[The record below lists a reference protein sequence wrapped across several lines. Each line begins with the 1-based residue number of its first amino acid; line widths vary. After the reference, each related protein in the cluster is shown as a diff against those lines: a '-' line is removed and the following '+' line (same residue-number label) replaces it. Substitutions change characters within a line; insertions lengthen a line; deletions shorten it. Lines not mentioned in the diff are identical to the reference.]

1 MRTRPLGTDWL
12 PSRSVLSPGFGVWFT
27 DRLQHPP
34 PGRPRRPSALSFPSH
49 LWRPVGGASGLLGG
63 SPPYQQGHDGDS
75 PNLRLRGCVLVGE
88 DEWPATRCSSEL
100 SLSGGQTFSR
110 AAVVSRPTWDH
121 LRVLSAFPFVSHM
134 GCYQQLSGDGIWRS
148 RFPAS
153 QAGSLAFNVLSH
165 VHSAGAV
172 CRLLLLGM
180 SASCAPL
187 APPPRSRPRPRAAPT
202 EALYSDSARW
212 PAGWQR
218 QTRNH

>member
-1 MRTRPLGTDWL
+1 MSASAAVWPDPFGRLRITSPATPCHLSFLLPIADHRLNSLHL
-12 PSRSVLSPGFGVWFT
+12 PSPA
-27 DRLQHPP
+27 PP
-34 PGRPRRPSALSFPSH
+34 PFAPFTHSIPIGPH
-49 LWRPVGGASGLLGG
+49 SGLLEHAV
-63 SPPYQQGHDGDS
+63 SAMLRSTLRPP
-75 PNLRLRGCVLVGE
+75 RGLCRRSTADTAL
-88 DEWPATRCSSEL
+88 
-100 SLSGGQTFSR
+100 
-110 AAVVSRPTWDH
+110 
-121 LRVLSAFPFVSHM
+121 M
-134 GCYQQLSGDGIWRS
+134 CYQQLSGDGIWRS

-172 CRLLLLGM
+172 CRLLVLGM